1 MRRRVCPYAW
11 ISPILAGA
19 LGGSLGVGSF
29 GAVGCAGDDSGEV
42 TSEGGTSTS
51 EAGET
56 TAASTTGDSGTGGD
70 STSTGGGDGTDELST
85 GSSGE
90 PVCPQGQLICEGD
103 EAKICDGAGGFES
116 SELCTALCFEPLG
129 CVACE
134 PGARECHDGD
144 AYVCAEDGLGLELVQ
159 PCDPVQGLSCD
170 EGRGVCVGAC
180 ALESLDD
187 SNVGCEFYA
196 VTTAALQ
203 TGQPWIFNFALAVLN
218 TSDQDASFKV
228 EQGMQLLDEQVIPA
242 GAAVIVELPYEAA
255 LSNAAYDVA
264 EPSVMA
270 PEGAFHVR
278 SDQPVVV
285 FQYNPLGYK
294 IGPSFAYSGDGSV
307 LAPTHTWGLEHRV
320 VSRAHWTDGDY
331 GYSGSYALTARYDGT
346 VVTLEPSATGGVVL
360 AGGGVAADGTGRVTL
375 DAGDV
380 LQVVTDSAGGEPDA
394 SDLTGTRVLASKPVQ
409 LIGGHKCT
417 NVPFDMAACDH
428 LEEVIPPLSALGRE
442 HVVAAPL
449 IPSGGPVPKDQM
461 VRITAAEDNTSLEYE
476 PAQPGAPVEL
486 AFAGEYVELGPLND
500 DFVITSSAP
509 VVVTQYMLGQTAGG
523 NVGDPALL
531 SRAPVEQFRS
541 EYQLHA
547 APEYD
552 ISYVTVVAPVGA
564 EVTLDGAQLQPFEAI
579 GESGFAVARTPLQM
593 TPDGQHYVSSDS
605 PFGVDVYGYGQFA
618 TYWFSGGQRR
628 AAL

>member
-1 MRRRVCPYAW
+1 MRRRACPYAW
-11 ISPILAGA
+11 IIPILAG
-19 LGGSLGVGSF
+19 
-29 GAVGCAGDDSGEV
+29 VGCGGDDGGGA
-42 TSEGGTSTS
+42 TSEGGTSTT
-51 EAGET
+51 EAGATTVVAQT
-56 TAASTTGDSGTGGD
+56 TADPGSGGE
-70 STSTGGGDGTDELST
+70 STSTGGSGSTGEPST

-90 PVCPQGQLICEGD
+90 TACPQGQVICEAG
-103 EAKICDGAGGFES
+103 EAKVCDGAGGFES
-116 SELCTALCFEPLG
+116 TEVCSALCVEPLG

-134 PGARECHDGD
+134 PGVSECQDGD
-144 AYVCAEDGLGLELVQ
+144 AYTCAEDGGGLELAQ

-170 EGRGVCVGAC
+170 EGRGVCIGAC
-180 ALESLDD
+180 ALEALGD
-187 SNVGCEFYA
+187 SNVGCEFYSVA
-196 VTTAALQ
+196 SAALQ

-218 TSDQDASFKV
+218 TSDQEASFTV
-228 EQGMQLLDEQVIPA
+228 EQGVQLLDQQLIPA
-242 GAAVIVELPYEAA
+242 GAAVIVELPYDDA
-255 LSNAAYDVA
+255 LSNADYDVA
-264 EPSVMA
+264 EPSTLV
-270 PEGAFHVR
+270 PKGAFHVR

-320 VSRAHWTDGDY
+320 VSRAHWRDGDY
-331 GYSGSYALTARYDGT
+331 DYSGSYALTARYDGT
-346 VVTLEPSATGGVVL
+346 LVTLEPSATGGVVL

-380 LQVVTDSAGGEPDA
+380 LQVMTGSAGGEPDA

-417 NVPFDMAACDH
+417 NVPYDMAACDH
-428 LEEVIPPLSALGRE
+428 LEEVIPPLSALGRV

-461 VRITAAEDNTSLEYE
+461 VRITAAEDGTSLEYE
-476 PAQPGAPVEL
+476 PAQPGAPAEIAL
-486 AFAGEYVELGPLND
+486 AGEYVELGPLND

-531 SRAPVEQFRS
+531 SRAPVEQFRT

-552 ISYVTVVAPVGA
+552 ISYVSVVAPVGA
-564 EVTLDGAQLQPFEAI
+564 EVTLDGALLQPFEAI
-579 GESGFAVARTPLQM
+579 GDSGYAVARTPLQM
-593 TPDGQHYVSSDS
+593 ALDGQHYVSSDS
-605 PFGVDVYGYGQFA
+605 PFGVDVYGYGQYA